1 MRYQEVNPTN
11 GFTALGLDL
20 YVVGEVVLTYVKIIQ
35 KLMVNLK
42 SSAD

>member
-1 MRYQEVNPTN
+1 MRYHEVNPTN
-11 GFTALGLDL
+11 GFTTLGLDL